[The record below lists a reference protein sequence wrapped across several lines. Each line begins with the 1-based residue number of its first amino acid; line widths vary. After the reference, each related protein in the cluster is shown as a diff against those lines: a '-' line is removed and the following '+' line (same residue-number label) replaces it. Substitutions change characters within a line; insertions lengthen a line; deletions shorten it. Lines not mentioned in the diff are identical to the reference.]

1 MWVQYSGG
9 HFVKYWGGGL
19 VGMPPRKFLKF
30 GPRKW
35 HLQHSENTFC
45 KKLGF
50 QNTVLINGIKLQCFN

>member
-9 HFVKYWGGGL
+9 HFMKYWGACGHA
-19 VGMPPRKFLKF
+19 PRKMFKIWT
-30 GPRKW
+30 PKMA
-35 HLQHSENTFC
+35 LQDSENTFC

>member
-9 HFVKYWGGGL
+9 HFVKYWGGLWACPSG
-19 VGMPPRKFLKF
+19 KFLKF

-50 QNTVLINGIKLQCFN
+50 QNNVLINGIKIMF